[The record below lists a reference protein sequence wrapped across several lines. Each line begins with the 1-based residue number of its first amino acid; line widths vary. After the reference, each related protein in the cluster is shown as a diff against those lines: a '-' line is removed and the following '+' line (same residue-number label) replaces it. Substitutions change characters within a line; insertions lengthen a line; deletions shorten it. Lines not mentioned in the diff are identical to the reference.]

1 MRPFISLAALSLAL
15 APVSASARLFW
26 HTYGATVATADG
38 CGCAWNINQDY
49 FVPRH
54 CDTGRYD
61 LFSACKTSHTRSPA
75 CKFLHPVY
83 CGYCTPYGPCRYRWR
98 DHVYKVHCGCTP
110 LRHEYGPWHFK
121 KCGKHSLVLRN
132 GGCPCGGVGACGPA
146 LAHGLEPLDGAVME
160 FAADGAPLCNVEAFG
175 GVLLGDIAAL
185 PAGMAGGGSAS
196 AVSNAAAAFS
206 APASTSSTSA
216 PSVLPKIGISPPP
229 SASGGYVP
237 PPLGF

>member
-1 MRPFISLAALSLAL
+1 MRLFIYLAAFAL
-15 APVSASARLFW
+15 ACLPAPVNARLFW
-26 HTYGATVATADG
+26 QTYGATVATADG

-61 LFSACKTSHTRSPA
+61 LFSACKTAHTKSAA
-75 CKFLHPVY
+75 CKYLHPLY

-98 DHVYKVHCGCTP
+98 DHVYKCHCGCTP

-121 KCGKHSLVLRN
+121 KCRKHDILLRDR
-132 GGCPCGGVGACGPA
+132 GCPCGGSYCGPT
-146 LAHGLEPLDGAVME
+146 HGRGFEGYGVEAPLV
-160 FAADGAPLCNVEAFG
+160 AAAFPLCNVEAFG

-185 PAGMAGGGSAS
+185 PAGMAGGSAS
-196 AVSNAAAAFS
+196 AVSNAAAALS
-206 APASTSSTSA
+206 SPAAAPAPTTSSG
-216 PSVLPKIGISPPP
+216 VLPKIGVSPPT
-229 SASGGYVP
+229 AGAYVP